1 MQDIHTHLYWESY
14 DVDREAVLSRAA
26 AAGVTTMLVV
36 GTNLAESAQAIALAQ
51 KYGVLLASAGMHP
64 NEFRDGADVPTD
76 WLTELTALTENPKVV
91 AIGECGLDYSE
102 SHGLITAA
110 EKAAQEEAFVVQLT
124 LAKKKNLPVI
134 VHCRSTNSATDD
146 AYRDV
151 LTLLEIH
158 ATEIPA
164 VILHCYM
171 GSQSVTENFL
181 RVPNIY
187 FSFTGNITYPVSKS
201 RLGGDFDLTEVVKQ
215 VPLERL
221 FVETDCPFLTPQGR
235 RGERNEP
242 ALVAEVAAK
251 VAEFQGAS
259 VAMVAAKT
267 QENFYRVFGID
278 ATA

>member
-14 DVDREAVLSRAA
+14 DADREDVLSRAA

-36 GTNLAESAQAIALAQ
+36 GTNLEESAQAIALAQ
-51 KYGVLLASAGMHP
+51 KHEVLLVSIGMHP
-64 NEFRDGADVPTD
+64 NEFRDGVGIPTD
-76 WLTELTALTENPKVV
+76 WLAVLTALTENPKVV

-102 SHGLITAA
+102 SHGPITAA
-110 EKAAQEEAFVVQLT
+110 EKAAQSRAFVEQLA

-134 VHCRSTNSATDD
+134 VHCRSTNSVTDD

-151 LTLLEIH
+151 LALLEAH
-158 ATEIPA
+158 AAEIPA

-181 RVPNIY
+181 RIPNVY

-201 RLGGDFDLTEVVKQ
+201 RLGGDFDLTEVVKR

-251 VAEFQGAS
+251 VAELQGVS
-259 VAMVAAKT
+259 VATIAEKT
-267 QENFYRVFGID
+267 QENFCRVFSID